1 MMKKIILGIAG
12 ACALAGLATTA
23 SAQMYG
29 DTANVLSATAIFDR
43 GNIPREC
50 RVEPTNGPQRAY
62 PKGYRTAANEVLVE
76 SVPSERDVGRCDN
89 TGTPTGRIVG
99 YEVTYEY
106 NGHQFIIRM
115 PYDPGPQMPVNVE
128 VRPPLPRDGNPAPRT
143 PNYRGPY

>member
-1 MMKKIILGIAG
+1 MKKIILGIAG

-29 DTANVLSATAIFDR
+29 DVANVLSATAIFDR
-43 GNIPREC
+43 ANIPREC
-50 RVEPTNGPQRAY
+50 RVEPTNSQQRMY
-62 PKGYRTAANEVLVE
+62 PKGYRTAANEA
-76 SVPSERDVGRCDN
+76 CDN

-99 YEVTYEY
+99 YEVQYEY
-106 NGHQFIIRM
+106 NGHQFTTRM

-128 VRPPLPRDGNPAPRT
+128 VRPPLPRDSNISPRT

>member
-1 MMKKIILGIAG
+1 MKKIILGIAG
-12 ACALAGLATTA
+12 ACALTGLATTA

-50 RVEPTNGPQRAY
+50 RVEPTNGPQRNY
-62 PKGYRTAANEVLVE
+62 PQGYRTAANEA
-76 SVPSERDVGRCDN
+76 CDN
-89 TGTPTGRIVG
+89 TGTPAGRIVG

-106 NGHQFIIRM
+106 NAHQFTIRM

-128 VRPPLPRDGNPAPRT
+128 VRPPLPRDNNTSPRT